1 MRMEVGM
8 SLLSSATVLIL
19 VDSIA
24 IVLAETAYR

>member
-1 MRMEVGM
+1 MEVGM